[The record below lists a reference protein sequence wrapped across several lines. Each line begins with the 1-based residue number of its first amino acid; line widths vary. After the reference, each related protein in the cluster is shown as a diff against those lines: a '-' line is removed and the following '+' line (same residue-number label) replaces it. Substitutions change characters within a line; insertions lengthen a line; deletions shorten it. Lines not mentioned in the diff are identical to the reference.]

1 MTKSEIVA
9 RIAEGAEITKK
20 AAGAALNSIVGTVLQ
35 SLKKSDGKI
44 RIADLGTFS
53 VTKRK
58 ARNGVNPRTGKK
70 MRIPAMKV
78 VRFSAS
84 KALKEAV
91 KASEKK
97 KK

>member
-9 RIAEGAEITKK
+9 RMAESANITKK
-20 AAGAALNSIVGTVLQ
+20 ASAAALDSLVLAVHE
-35 SLKKSDGKI
+35 SLRKADGKI

-58 ARNGVNPRTGKK
+58 ARDGVNPRTGKK

-78 VRFSAS
+78 PRFSAS
-84 KALKEAV
+84 KALKEAA
-91 KASEKK
+91 KGSGKK
-97 KK
+97 K

>member
-9 RIAEGAEITKK
+9 RIAESTSITKK
-20 AAGAALNSIVGTVLQ
+20 AATAALNSMVRAVHD
-35 SLKKSDGKI
+35 SLKKADGKI

-58 ARNGVNPRTGKK
+58 ARDGSNPRTGKK
-70 MRIPAMKV
+70 IKIPAMKV
-78 VRFSAS
+78 PRFSAS

-91 KASEKK
+91 KGSEKK
-97 KK
+97 NN

>member
-1 MTKSEIVA
+1 MTKSEIVT
-9 RIAEGAEITKK
+9 RIPKSAYITKR
-20 AAGAALNSIVGTVLQ
+20 AAAAALNSIVGAVHE
-35 SLKKSDGKI
+35 SLKKADGKI

-58 ARNGVNPRTGKK
+58 ARAGVNPRTGKK
-70 MRIPAMKV
+70 IKIPAMKV
-78 VRFSAS
+78 PRFSAS
-84 KALKEAV
+84 KALKEAA

>member
-9 RIAEGAEITKK
+9 LMAQSAGITKK
-20 AAGAALNSIVGTVLQ
+20 AAGAVLNSIVGAVHE
-35 SLKKSDGKI
+35 SLKKADSKI

-58 ARNGVNPRTGKK
+58 ARAGVNPRTGKK
-70 MRIPAMKV
+70 ITIPAMKV
-78 VRFSAS
+78 PRFSAS
-84 KALKEAV
+84 RALKEAA
-91 KASEKK
+91 KASDKK

>member
-9 RIAEGAEITKK
+9 RIAESAKITKK
-20 AAGAALNSIVGTVLQ
+20 AAAAALNSIVTAVYE
-35 SLKKSDGKI
+35 SLKKADGKI

-58 ARNGVNPRTGKK
+58 ARDGVNPRTGKK
-70 MRIPAMKV
+70 IRIPAMKV
-78 VRFSAS
+78 PRFSAS
-84 KALKEAV
+84 KALKEAA
-91 KASEKK
+91 KGAEKK